1 MKTIENVT
9 IYKCD
14 FCSKELKRKYAMEK
28 HEKQC
33 NCNPVNLR
41 PCLNNCHHLER
52 KPVVLG
58 IGREDYFSGEE
69 ITKEYN
75 GFFCSL
81 KNEYLVHPKAEHKNE
96 FIKSEPT
103 YDINDFEIFQKSMPK
118 NCSEYENKFN
128 F

>member
-14 FCSKELKRKYAMEK
+14 FCSKELKRKHAMEK
-28 HEKQC
+28 HEQQC
-33 NCNPVNLR
+33 NCNPINLR
-41 PCLNNCHHLER
+41 PCLNNCQYLER

-58 IGREDYFSGEE
+58 IGREDHITREE

-81 KNEYLVHPKAEHKNE
+81 KNQYLVHPKAEHKND

-103 YDINDFEIFQKSMPK
+103 YDINDNEIFQDSMPK
-118 NCSEYENKFN
+118 DCSQYENKYN